1 MNVIDRAIGF
11 INPKAGLSR
20 IKTRKAYNLAQV
32 EQGYSN
38 KDDPILSNWK
48 VGANSPDED
57 ILFSLDDLRAKS
69 RSLYM
74 NNDLAG
80 AALKKMR
87 TKTVGSGLLPKPTIN
102 YTYLGL
108 KREEAKK
115 LERII
120 KNKFNAWALS
130 KNSDANRMF
139 SFYELQSL
147 LQLSWV
153 MNGDAFAIPL
163 RKARKGVNIELCVQ
177 LLEADRV
184 VNPSSPNQYTKSGIE
199 FDKNGELLNYY
210 ISSSHPSDNLNYTV
224 KKYPA
229 FNSLGRKNILH
240 IFEPERI
247 GQRRG
252 VPILAPIIFS
262 LKQLGKYKN
271 SELTAAVI
279 NAMVGLII
287 ESENAEDD
295 GFAGNFGMPMD
306 DETDAINSSNSKKEP
321 KISLD
326 YGTLVIGKPGEKIKE
341 FSTTRPNKN
350 FKEFVEA
357 ICEEMGANLE
367 ISKEVLM
374 SSFKNSYSAAKASL
388 EEAHQRF
395 QVSRKILERTF
406 CQPIYEEFIL
416 ELIKNGDIDCPNF
429 FEDEAVRYAFTRCI
443 WVGAGK
449 SSLDPLKDANA
460 NTKELLNY
468 TTTRSIIAA
477 TSGYDYEEIYRERAE
492 EEKELALLD
501 RELISIRKGVRKNE
515 KEQ

>member
-1 MNVIDRAIGF
+1 MNVLDKVVGYL
-11 INPKAGLSR
+11 NPKNGIERLKARR
-20 IKTRKAYNLAQV
+20 IYNLV
-32 EQGYSN
+32 KIEQGYSN
-38 KDDPILSNWK
+38 KDDPVLENWR
-48 VGANSPDED
+48 VSSNSPDDD
-57 ILFSLDDLRAKS
+57 ILLGLDDLRAKS
-69 RSLYM
+69 RNLYM

-102 YTYLGL
+102 YAYLGIERD
-108 KREEAKK
+108 KAKE
-115 LERII
+115 LEKII

-130 KNSDANRMF
+130 ANSDASRMF

-163 RKARKGVNIELCVQ
+163 RKKRKGINIELCIQ

-184 VNPSSPNQYTKSGIE
+184 VNPTGANKYTKSGIE
-199 FDKNGELLNYY
+199 YDEHGELVNYY
-210 ISSSHPSDNLNYTV
+210 IASSHPSDNFNYTV
-224 KKYPA
+224 KGYPA

-252 VPILAPIIFS
+252 VPILAPIVFS
-262 LKQLGKYKN
+262 LKQLGKYKS

-279 NAMVGLII
+279 NAMIGLIV
-287 ESENAEDD
+287 ESENSDEQ
-295 GFAGNFGMPMD
+295 GFAGNFGIQD
-306 DETDAINSSNSKKEP
+306 DNINPIENKVSEP
-321 KISLD
+321 KITLD
-326 YGTLVIGKPGEKIKE
+326 HGTLVIGKPGEKIKE
-341 FSTTRPNKN
+341 FSTSRPNKN

-357 ICEEMGANLE
+357 IYEEIGANLE

-406 CQPIYEEFIL
+406 CQPVYEEFIL
-416 ELIKNGDIDCPNF
+416 ELIKNGEIDCPRF
-429 FEDEAVRYAFTRCI
+429 FEDESVRYAFTRCM

-460 NTKELLNY
+460 NTKELANF
-468 TTTRSIIAA
+468 TISRSIIAA
-477 TSGYDYEEIYRERAE
+477 TSGYDYEEIFRERAE
-492 EEKELALLD
+492 EEKELALLEK
-501 RELISIRKGVRKNE
+501 ELITIRKGV
-515 KEQ
+515 KENAKKE